1 MLNEKSIPTL
11 FYAYGS
17 IINYENY
24 QANELERSGAQLES
38 IVVHKLP
45 TYQNELILEIPEMNV
60 LHKKLAPLVTN
71 ASRARLMTTI
81 GDVTVQHLQ
90 DKETRENT
98 ILEKAFKS
106 VFDNAGLNNAQFT
119 GDSKEAIASSMRID
133 KNIVWSQVEE
143 FMNFINVAVNNLIK
157 PIRGYQIE
165 IEMLPISRDTYVED
179 LRTYRENASLGVGIT
194 SFIVASGIKQK
205 NIQSYLEMEKNL
217 DYVNRLKPLQS
228 SHTTP
233 GTDKP
238 ADEQTDKESEKG
250 PGNSK
255 KDEEEKPKAQEDE
268 Q

>member
-1 MLNEKSIPTL
+1 MAVNIIVLPNKFAKRVGESIFGTALIKFDAQYFDSLGLSADEQKALFKQFPKEMEKGYNAYKKDTSRRWFLLDPRTSSCLLLNEKSIPTL

-45 TYQNELILEIPEMNV
+45 TYQNELILEIPEMNA

-133 KNIVWSQVEE
+133 KNIV
-143 FMNFINVAVNNLIK
+143 
-157 PIRGYQIE
+157 
-165 IEMLPISRDTYVED
+165 
-179 LRTYRENASLGVGIT
+179 
-194 SFIVASGIKQK
+194 
-205 NIQSYLEMEKNL
+205 
-217 DYVNRLKPLQS
+217 
-228 SHTTP
+228 
-233 GTDKP
+233 
-238 ADEQTDKESEKG
+238 
-250 PGNSK
+250 
-255 KDEEEKPKAQEDE
+255 
-268 Q
+268 